1 MAVEYFILHFCI
13 SGTTTMHIAIILLLQ
28 YLNWYVQNLN
38 HIAGPLER

>member
-1 MAVEYFILHFCI
+1 MFCI
-13 SGTTTMHIAIILLLQ
+13 FAYLVQQMHIAILVLLLQ